1 MKKPVYAQ
9 TRGTARFDVN
19 IKAMYIIRGRG
30 MKQQEC
36 RITNLSSSGATIHSL
51 RTENF
56 TKGTSIIIAIA
67 ITNTLM
73 HMPAEAEIM
82 WIKQCNNACIS
93 GIKFTAMPC
102 DIMIRKLVKKAPE
115 ISCVSVKSR
124 KVKCIAGKLSE
135 RENAIITLN
144 KNASV

>member
-19 IKAMYIIRGRG
+19 IRAMYIIRGRG

-36 RITNLSSSGATIHSL
+36 RITNLSISGATVHSQ

-56 TKGTSIIIAIA
+56 TEGTVIIIAIA

-82 WIKQCNNACIS
+82 WIRQCANECIS
-93 GIKFTAMPC
+93 GIKFTAIPC
-102 DIMIRKLVKKAPE
+102 DIMIRKLVKKTPE

-124 KVKCIAGKLSE
+124 KVKCRAGKLTE
-135 RENAIITLN
+135 RENALTT
-144 KNASV
+144 